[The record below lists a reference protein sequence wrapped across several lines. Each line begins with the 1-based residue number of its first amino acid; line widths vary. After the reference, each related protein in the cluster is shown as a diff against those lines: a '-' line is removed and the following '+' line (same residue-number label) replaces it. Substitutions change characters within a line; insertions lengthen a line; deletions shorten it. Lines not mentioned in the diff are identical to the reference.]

1 MVVAAFAVILFAGCK
16 HNSDSDSG
24 SNGGFKFTLPEPV
37 GENPFLGL
45 ECNYSRENKTLKFDA
60 EDRMF
65 TCSGKTKY
73 KYSYNTDEKLLYI
86 ECDSAD
92 FYKILGVPE
101 LTGFRSKE
109 EILKYFN
116 DMFNNMTDDDY
127 YVLIQENIDETYTD
141 DEKQEFLTA
150 LGYAGFEWDNDD
162 FKDKVL
168 DLLLDEFKEYSLL
181 ELRYFEQIISGKG
194 TYSYELTE
202 QSLQLT
208 PFLKREIK
216 LPEVTQIYNQDFAK
230 FDIELET
237 VKPGEDDL
245 YYVDFGLISE
255 SYKQLIKV
263 YATDVDYNNDNEVIY
278 EIKSINDSEIIVTDK
293 DGNSKTFTYTS
304 EYDETTF
311 ITTFTITF
319 DDGKKVKVSGGGESS
334 KNYVFVKK

>member
-1 MVVAAFAVILFAGCK
+1 M
-16 HNSDSDSG
+16 
-24 SNGGFKFTLPEPV
+24 
-37 GENPFLGL
+37 
-45 ECNYSRENKTLKFDA
+45 KFDA

-86 ECDSAD
+86 EFDSAD
-92 FYKILGVPE
+92 FYEILRVPD
-101 LTGFRSKE
+101 LIGFKSKE

-116 DMFNNMTDDDY
+116 DIFNKMTDDGY
-127 YVLIQENIDETYTD
+127 YALIQEDIEDDYSDE
-141 DEKQEFLTA
+141 EKQELLTA
-150 LGYAGFEWDNDD
+150 LGYANFDWDNDD
-162 FKDKVL
+162 FKEKVL
-168 DLLLDEFKEYSLL
+168 DLLLDEYKEASL
-181 ELRYFEQIISGKG
+181 EQLRSYEQLLSGKG

-202 QSLQLT
+202 QNLQLT

-216 LPEVTQIYNQDFAK
+216 LPEVTQIYNHDFAK
-230 FDIELET
+230 FDIKLET

-334 KNYVFVKK
+334 KNYVFVKQ